1 MKHIKTYRELNEG
14 LRDKMKG
21 KSDEEIIQS
30 LKGASVEEL
39 GHNLLQFWS
48 MYSERAELKNP
59 FKSFF
64 RFIKEVTGRDLW
76 EETVKLYVNEY
87 GHDYDPGLEF
97 VIRYDETQES
107 ILQRAN
113 FPDFE
118 LYDITKELISRYK
131 ELD

>member
-1 MKHIKTYRELNEG
+1 MKYLKTYNKINEG
-14 LRDKMKG
+14 LRDKMMG

-30 LKGASVEEL
+30 LKGSSVGEL
-39 GHNLLQFWS
+39 LTIFSKFWT
-48 MYSERAELKNP
+48 MYSERAGLKNP

-113 FPDFE
+113 FTHFE